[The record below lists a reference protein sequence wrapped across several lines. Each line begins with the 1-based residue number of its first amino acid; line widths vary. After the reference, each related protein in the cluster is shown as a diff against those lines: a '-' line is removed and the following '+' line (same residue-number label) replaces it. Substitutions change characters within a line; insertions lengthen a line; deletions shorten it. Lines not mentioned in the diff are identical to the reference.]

1 MAAAQV
7 GKARMADVSDSQVV
21 VSGRSVELTTLSRY
35 FLSADGAIAQGSGND
50 SARRWMMPDVD
61 DDDESSGGG
70 FDQLIESGIDETTQA

>member
-7 GKARMADVSDSQVV
+7 GEARMADVSDIHVVV

-35 FLSADGAIAQGSGND
+35 FLSADGAIAHGSGND
-50 SARRWMMPDVD
+50 SARRRMPDV
-61 DDDESSGGG
+61 DDESSGGG